1 VREIQLRLAAKA
13 WLEQASRRLAESWP
27 FRTIGHSSTVGI
39 KGTGDKG
46 RDGSTPEANAR
57 IVTLSYDYLRIPPP
71 ADFVRGISVW
81 SLIPPHVFS
90 KTRRGWIFLSP

>member
-1 VREIQLRLAAKA
+1 LTIVVREIQLRLAAKA

-39 KGTGDKG
+39 T
-46 RDGSTPEANAR
+46 DGSTPEANER

-81 SLIPPHVFS
+81 SLISPHVFS
-90 KTRRGWIFLSP
+90 KTRRGWILLSP